1 MVLQVLGVSI
11 LTAGLLAAVVGVAG
25 LHRMPSFYLRV
36 KPFSLV
42 TTVAAFGVHVGSSVL
57 IPGTFGYKGLLTAL
71 VFLITGPAL
80 AQALMH
86 TARRLR
92 VPHRAAVDELAG
104 TEAEPTPPRPQG
116 S

>member
-1 MVLQVLGVSI
+1 MIVQVVGVSV
-11 LTAGLLAAVVGVAG
+11 LTVGLLAAVVGVAG
-25 LHRMPSFYLRV
+25 LHRMPSFYLRM

-71 VFLITGPAL
+71 VFLMTGPAL

-92 VPHRAAVDELAG
+92 VPHRAEVDELAG
-104 TEAEPTPPRPQG
+104 SEAEPPPPRPQG